1 MSKPK
6 KPGDSLNML
15 IVDDDFFSRQL
26 LKSMLLPYGNL
37 DIAVN
42 GEETLT
48 AVKVAIEKGE
58 PYDLICL
65 DILMPVMDGQETLK
79 QIRKFEKEKG
89 IHGLDGVKIVMITG
103 VNDNRNVLDAFN
115 TGCEGYIKK
124 PLDED
129 KLFELLKTLGLIK

>member
-1 MSKPK
+1 MDNVK
-6 KPGDSLNML
+6 KTGDALHML

-26 LKSMLLPYGNL
+26 LKSTLLPYGNL

-79 QIRKFEKEKG
+79 EIRKYEEEKG
-89 IHGLDGVKIVMITG
+89 IHGLDGAKVIMITG
-103 VNDNRNVLDAFN
+103 VNDNRNVLNAFN
-115 TGCEGYIKK
+115 TGCEGYLKK

-129 KLFELLKTLGLIK
+129 KLLALLKELGLIE